1 MLLNYELALKNWCCW
16 ALVLEKTLE
25 SPLDCKEIKLV
36 NPKGNQSWIF
46 FRTTDAEPEAP
57 VHWPPDE
64 KDWLTGKDLD
74 TGKDWR
80 QEKGITEEK
89 MVGWHHWLSGC
100 EFEQAL
106 EDGEGQGSL
115 VCCSHGV
122 AKSWT
127 RLSNWT
133 QLNLKAFTQQIIDK
147 MKRQTTEW
155 EKIFGNDMTDMK
167 LISNIY
173 K

>member
-115 VCCSHGV
+115 VCCRPWCC
-122 AKSWT
+122 KE
-127 RLSNWT
+127 SN
-133 QLNLKAFTQQIIDK
+133 
-147 MKRQTTEW
+147 TTERLNNNNNQSHW
-155 EKIFGNDMTDMK
+155 LQNHYQVFWASIEVLKI
-167 LISNIY
+167 
-173 K
+173 